1 MGYFFAGWM
10 QMIIRY
16 KPKNDH
22 IKIVPLIPVDDA
34 GRKVKLSGTKSQI
47 QLLPGVN
54 EVTDDEWIVIKPYL
68 QSMIGKE
75 VFAVE
80 KEAPKSKRAPE
91 GKAKNIIEMPVKE
104 AVAYAQECVN
114 PETLKKWY
122 QEETREEVRI
132 IIVQKMEELK
142 IEVPK
147 VDPDKIGGQ
156 DTVGDTGS
164 DGSAGSEGKGNT
176 QKALEDMTVE
186 ELRAIAAEKGIT
198 VTGNKAEILK
208 AVKAAVH

>member
-1 MGYFFAGWM
+1 
-10 QMIIRY
+10 MIVRY

-22 IKIVPLIPVDDA
+22 IKIVPLVPVDDA
-34 GRKVKLSGTKSQI
+34 GRAVKLSGAKSQI
-47 QLLPGVN
+47 QLLPGIN
-54 EVTDDEWIVIKPYL
+54 EVTDDEWIVMKPYL

-80 KEAPKSKRAPE
+80 KEVPKSKRAPE
-91 GKAKNIIEMPVKE
+91 GKAKNLIEMPVKE

-147 VDPDKIGGQ
+147 VDPDKISGQ
-156 DTVGDTGS
+156 DTGS
-164 DGSAGSEGKGNT
+164 DTGSNGPAGSGGKKNT
-176 QKALEDMTVE
+176 SKALEDMSVE
-186 ELRAIAAEKGIT
+186 ELKAIAAERGIT
-198 VTGNKAEILK
+198 VTGNRAAILE
-208 AVKAAVH
+208 AVKAAVQGGAQ